1 MARLLLLTPKAF
13 AVLRYLV
20 EHAGHLVT
28 QGVKAHGG
36 EGKSRTEW
44 LWVSRS
50 PCGNG
55 RICHRV
61 ELSLAA
67 LGQRRA
73 GLTWW
78 AVVLPWQRSGRD
90 RVRVVQRVAEGGR
103 GPLPGTSASRGAPQG
118 I

>member
-20 EHAGHLVT
+20 EHAGQLVT
-28 QGVKAHGG
+28 QGVKAQGG
-36 EGKSRTEW
+36 ERKIENCTALGLQESLRQRQD
-44 LWVSRS
+44 V
-50 PCGNG
+50 N
-55 RICHRV
+55 RV

-67 LGQRRA
+67 LGQRRI
-73 GLTWW
+73 GLTWL

-90 RVRVVQRVAEGGR
+90 RVRVVQCVAEGGR
-103 GPLPGTSASRGAPQG
+103 GHLPGTSASRGAPQG